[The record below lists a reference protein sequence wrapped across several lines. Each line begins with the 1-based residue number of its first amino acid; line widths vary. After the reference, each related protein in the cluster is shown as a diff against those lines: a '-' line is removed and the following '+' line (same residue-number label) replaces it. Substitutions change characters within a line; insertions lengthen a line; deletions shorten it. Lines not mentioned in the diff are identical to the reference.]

1 MKNYNRIMELFWLF
15 ATIAIVLVVTFMG
28 VKEGFSTWLVYY
40 VLALMTSGTYLLRRF
55 MRRRMER
62 FTQQQNNQQPKS

>member
-15 ATIAIVLVVTFMG
+15 ATIAIILVVTFMG

-62 FTQQQNNQQPKS
+62 FAEQQNNQQPKQ

>member
-1 MKNYNRIMELFWLF
+1 MKSYNRIMELFWLF
-15 ATIAIVLVVTFMG
+15 STIAIVLVVTFMG

-62 FTQQQNNQQPKS
+62 TMQQQNNQPKQ

>member
-1 MKNYNRIMELFWLF
+1 MKSYNRIMELFWLF

-62 FTQQQNNQQPKS
+62 TMQQQNNQPKQ